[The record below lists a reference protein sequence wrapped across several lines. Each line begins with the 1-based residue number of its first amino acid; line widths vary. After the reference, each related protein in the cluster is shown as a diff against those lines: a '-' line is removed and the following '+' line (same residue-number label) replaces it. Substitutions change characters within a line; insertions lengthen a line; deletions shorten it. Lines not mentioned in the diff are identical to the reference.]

1 MARVQPLA
9 RAPIVE
15 ALVDFRI
22 QAGMDFS
29 VERLEKSLED
39 RDFGYQKQ
47 GPILRS
53 RFGFV
58 VNSQTAQVAA
68 PPPEAAIIGVRLRSA
83 DTKYVAQFTTEGFTL
98 SRLEPYESWEAL
110 MKEAQR
116 IWSEYQACVATVRI
130 RRAATR
136 FINNLRLPLK
146 VGDRFERFLTGL
158 PNMPPE
164 YPQAISN
171 FLQRFVIYDE
181 PTGATAILTQV
192 LDQFLPERVIER
204 APVILDID
212 VFRETPFP
220 PAAREVWDF
229 LAQLRDLKD
238 RLFFGALTD
247 EAVEL
252 YR

>member
-1 MARVQPLA
+1 MAAEVTASATPRQWRSLFITTEQAIGSDSNAAEASASDRQWIDSMARVQPLA

-15 ALVDFRI
+15 ALVDFRV
-22 QAGMDFS
+22 QAGMDVS
-29 VERLEKSLED
+29 VERLEKSLEG

-47 GPILRS
+47 GSILRS

-68 PPPEAAIIGVRLRSA
+68 PPPTAAITGVRLRSA
-83 DTKYVAQFTTEGFTL
+83 DAKYVAQFTTEGFTL

-110 MKEAQR
+110 MKEARR
-116 IWSEYQACVATVRI
+116 IWSEYQACVAPIRI

-192 LDQFLPERVIER
+192 LDQFLPERV
-204 APVILDID
+204 
-212 VFRETPFP
+212 TP
-220 PAAREVWDF
+220 
-229 LAQLRDLKD
+229 
-238 RLFFGALTD
+238 T
-247 EAVEL
+247 
-252 YR
+252 